1 MCVGGNG
8 GVCGWRR
15 ECSNENLLRPPLNSS
30 HPHTQP
36 VTALIT
42 LVTYIDRANLAL
54 AAPVLLPDLAISKRQ
69 YGVAASIF
77 FVTYGSLQIPL
88 SAVFTTK
95 VGFGRWFAFL
105 VGVWGLTTM
114 ATAAVKGAASLYTA
128 RLVLGAAEAAT
139 LPGCFALLSR
149 FNTPGAMRVAYPLM
163 LTLTLVSS
171 VVGGPL
177 GAAILGPM
185 QGVAGLA
192 SWRWLFIIEGG
203 VTVIIAACLPLWV
216 PETVGDARWLSGEER
231 EAAAADL
238 VSAALAAGVPVP
250 ATGGGRRSGQAD
262 TATLPPHLAAAA
274 ADADAHDDSVSA
286 MLRDALRILT
296 VPEIWV
302 LGAAAILSQF
312 AFWILLYFV
321 PLEIASA
328 FGNPAAAAS
337 VDGDARA
344 AAHRAATAALKS
356 AIVFLPGAAGLVFC
370 GYIVQLTSHRGGR
383 KWVAAASLTLS
394 AVGFA
399 ALPPASAAPPPRG
412 PAAGLALLTL
422 AAVGGSGSMGV
433 LSTWPHPYLRA
444 AGRHTAAGFAAF
456 NACSSVAGLVGPA
469 MAGAMPR
476 ETAMFVVAGLQ
487 IASAIILFVFGWWE
501 DARSVRRAKA
511 AV

>member
-1 MCVGGNG
+1 M
-8 GVCGWRR
+8 
-15 ECSNENLLRPPLNSS
+15 
-30 HPHTQP
+30 
-36 VTALIT
+36 
-42 LVTYIDRANLAL
+42 
-54 AAPVLLPDLAISKRQ
+54 
-69 YGVAASIF
+69 
-77 FVTYGSLQIPL
+77 
-88 SAVFTTK
+88 
-95 VGFGRWFAFL
+95 
-105 VGVWGLTTM
+105 
-114 ATAAVKGAASLYTA
+114 
-128 RLVLGAAEAAT
+128 
-139 LPGCFALLSR
+139 
-149 FNTPGAMRVAYPLM
+149 
-163 LTLTLVSS
+163 
-171 VVGGPL
+171 
-177 GAAILGPM
+177 
-185 QGVAGLA
+185 
-192 SWRWLFIIEGG
+192 
-203 VTVIIAACLPLWV
+203 
-216 PETVGDARWLSGEER
+216 
-231 EAAAADL
+231 
-238 VSAALAAGVPVP
+238 
-250 ATGGGRRSGQAD
+250 
-262 TATLPPHLAAAA
+262 
-274 ADADAHDDSVSA
+274 
-286 MLRDALRILT
+286 
-296 VPEIWV
+296 PEIWV

-356 AIVFLPGAAGLVFC
+356 AIVFLPAAAGLVFC
-370 GYIVQLTSHRGGR
+370 GYIVQFTSHRGGR
-383 KWVAAASLTLS
+383 KWVAAALLTLS

-444 AGRHTAAGFAAF
+444 AGRHTAASFAAF